1 MDFFRNEDK
10 LEDSS
15 GSLSFNQIL
24 DVEISEGLTA
34 AEELFT
40 VGQFK
45 QHYGKIDTSDEDTL
59 IEALIPAARQ
69 MCERYVGILFI
80 AREVTATLNNLNG
93 GVYLPYGPIGQL
105 YTITDIN
112 GNTIASGSYQLT
124 NTAFKQLQYPT
135 YDWISITY
143 DGGYTTC
150 PQNLITAVKEQTLWL
165 YDNRGKEG
173 VGMAPNAQM
182 ILNPLKRPI

>member
-1 MDFFRNEDK
+1 MDFYRNEDK
-10 LEDSS
+10 LEDST

-24 DVEISEGLTA
+24 EVDIEEAVTA
-34 AEELFT
+34 AGELFT

-45 QHYGKIDTSDEDTL
+45 QHYAKIDTSDEDTL

-69 MCERYVGILFI
+69 MCERYVGMIFI
-80 AREVTATLNNLNG
+80 PREVRAIINNSNG
-93 GVYLPYGPIGQL
+93 GAYLPYGPVNAVDSLADQEGNV
-105 YTITDIN
+105 ITDYRI
-112 GNTIASGSYQLT
+112 TGST
-124 NTAFKQLQYPT
+124 FKQLQWPT
-135 YDWISITY
+135 YDWIQLIYTS
-143 DGGYTTC
+143 GYAVC
-150 PQNLITAVKEQTLWL
+150 PQHLITAVKEQTLWL

>member
-10 LEDSS
+10 LDDST

-24 DVEISEGLTA
+24 DVSIDEDISA
-34 AEELFT
+34 SQELFT

-59 IEALIPAARQ
+59 ITALIPAARQ
-69 MCERYVGILFI
+69 MCERYVGMLFI
-80 AREVTATLNNLNG
+80 AREVIATVNNLNG
-93 GVYLPYGPIGQL
+93 GVYLPYGPIG
-105 YTITDIN
+105 TITDVNDIN
-112 GNTIASGSYQLT
+112 GNEITDYKITGT
-124 NTAFKQLQYPT
+124 VFKQMQWPT
-135 YDWISITY
+135 YDLMAITY
-143 DGGYTTC
+143 AGGYTTC
-150 PQNLITAVKEQTLWL
+150 PEQLITAVKEQTLWL